1 MSVTFAVGEASS
13 AHAKSEEIS
22 NDWLDRLTVPP
33 TNITYNSYRIAEIN
47 RTSESITPIEFVFPG
62 TLITEQTD
70 TYAYKAYLETI
81 LNHGTGEET
90 ILKPQGDYTTLDHPL
105 ILTANSVDKTTPHAH
120 YTALNAERKETVENS
135 LLMEDRVVDGNT
147 M

>member
-62 TLITEQTD
+62 SRE
-70 TYAYKAYLETI
+70 YLDSLRKQMEEVWQMRIADYWLLMHFTQSSYNLLSRQQS
-81 LNHGTGEET
+81 LNHRTDRYVC
-90 ILKPQGDYTTLDHPL
+90 LQ
-105 ILTANSVDKTTPHAH
+105 
-120 YTALNAERKETVENS
+120 S
-135 LLMEDRVVDGNT
+135 LLGNHPESWNRRGNHP
-147 M
+147 

>member
-33 TNITYNSYRIAEIN
+33 TNITYNSYRIVEIN

-62 TLITEQTD
+62 SRE
-70 TYAYKAYLETI
+70 YLDSLRKQMEEVWQMRFTQSSYSLPSRQRS
-81 LNHGTGEET
+81 LNHRTDRYVC
-90 ILKPQGDYTTLDHPL
+90 LQ
-105 ILTANSVDKTTPHAH
+105 
-120 YTALNAERKETVENS
+120 S
-135 LLMEDRVVDGNT
+135 LLGNHPESWNRRGNHP
-147 M
+147 